1 MKLNLEKK
9 VVLVTGG
16 TRGIGKCIVEAFLA
30 EGATVCFCSR
40 TAAAVASVE
49 QALTAAYPAS
59 QCHGAVVDVSD
70 AAQLDA
76 WVASSAAARGGVDV
90 VVANPS
96 TLSMA
101 DTRAAWAASFETDM
115 MASRNLMQAA
125 VPHLERTKGS
135 IVSIATVSARDL
147 DFTVPSPY
155 GALKAALIHY
165 TAQMARTLAP
175 KGVRANTVSPGNVY
189 FKGGVW
195 EQIEHDKP
203 EFFAGQLKA
212 NPMGRMVRPEEVA
225 DAVVFLASE
234 RASCVTGQNLN
245 VDGGLCTGV
254 NY

>member
-16 TRGIGKCIVEAFLA
+16 TRGIGKCIVEGFLA

-40 TAAAVASVE
+40 TAATVASVE
-49 QALTAAYPAS
+49 KELSAAHPNS
-59 QCHGAVVDVSD
+59 QCHGAVVDVSVPD
-70 AAQLDA
+70 QLDA
-76 WVASSAAARGGVDV
+76 WVSSIASAHPTIDV

-96 TLSMA
+96 SLSMS
-101 DTRAAWAASFETDM
+101 DTRESWNTAFETDM
-115 MASRNLMQAA
+115 MAARNLIQAA
-125 VPHLERTKGS
+125 LPHLEKSKGN
-135 IVSIATVSARDL
+135 IVSIATVSARDI
-147 DFTVPSPY
+147 DFTAPSPY

-189 FKGGVW
+189 FKNGVW
-195 EQIEHDKP
+195 EQIEHEKP
-203 EFFAGQLKA
+203 EFFAAQMKA
-212 NPMGRMVRPEEVA
+212 NPMGRMVKPEEVA
-225 DAVVFLASE
+225 DAVVFVASE
-234 RASCVTGQNLN
+234 RASFVTGQNLN